1 MQVKL
6 IKRAGT
12 WADVYEAALYTIGKT
27 SLGRTPS
34 DEWKEKMIR
43 AEHSPLRLLWFTFE
57 VKGIPYWVMNHL
69 TRHKIGV
76 EFYVQTQRTDK
87 TGIDRNSL
95 PQDNPVNLLIN
106 INAQALINISRK
118 RLCKKASPETR
129 EVWMELIDELRDY
142 EPILASKCVPECQ
155 YRQKCPEFEPCYK
168 TKE

>member
-1 MQVKL
+1 MQIKL

-12 WADVYEAALYTIGKT
+12 WADVYEAALFTVGKT
-27 SLGRTPS
+27 SLGRMPN
-34 DEWKEKMIR
+34 DVWKEKILT
-43 AEHSPLRLLWFTFE
+43 AEHSPIRLLWFTFE
-57 VKGIPYWVMNHL
+57 VKEIPYWVMNHL

-76 EFYVQTQRTDK
+76 EFFVKTQRTDK
-87 TGIDRNSL
+87 TGINRNEL
-95 PQDNPVNLLIN
+95 KQDNPVDLLIN

-129 EVWMELIDELRDY
+129 EVWMKLIDELRDY

-155 YRQKCPEFEPCYK
+155 YRQKCPEFEPCFK

>member
-12 WADVYEAALYTIGKT
+12 WADVYEAALFTVGKT

-76 EFYVQTQRTDK
+76 EFFVKTQRTDK
-87 TGIDRNSL
+87 TGINRDELR
-95 PQDNPVNLLIN
+95 QDNPVDLLIN

-129 EVWMELIDELRDY
+129 EVWMKLIDELRDY

-155 YRQKCPEFEPCYK
+155 YRQKCPEFEPCFK
-168 TKE
+168 TKG

>member
-1 MQVKL
+1 MQIKL
-6 IKRAGT
+6 IKRSGT
-12 WADVYEAALYTIGKT
+12 WVDVYEAALYTIGKT
-27 SLGRTPS
+27 SLGRTSS

-43 AEHSPLRLLWFTFE
+43 AEHSPIRLLWFTFE
-57 VKGIPYWVMNHL
+57 LKDVKYWVVNHL

-76 EFYVQTQRTDK
+76 EFFVKTQRTDK
-87 TGIDRNSL
+87 TGINRNEL
-95 PQDNPVNLLIN
+95 KQDNPVDLLIN

-129 EVWMELIDELRDY
+129 EVWMKLIDELRDY

-168 TKE
+168 K

>member
-1 MQVKL
+1 MQIKL

-12 WADVYEAALYTIGKT
+12 WADVYEAALFTVGKT
-27 SLGRTPS
+27 SLGRMPN
-34 DEWKEKMIR
+34 DVWKEKILT
-43 AEHSPLRLLWFTFE
+43 AEHSPIRLLWFTFE

-76 EFYVQTQRTDK
+76 EFFVKTQRTDK

-95 PQDNPVNLLIN
+95 RQDNPVNLLIN

-129 EVWMELIDELRDY
+129 EVWMKLIDELRDY

-168 TKE
+168 K